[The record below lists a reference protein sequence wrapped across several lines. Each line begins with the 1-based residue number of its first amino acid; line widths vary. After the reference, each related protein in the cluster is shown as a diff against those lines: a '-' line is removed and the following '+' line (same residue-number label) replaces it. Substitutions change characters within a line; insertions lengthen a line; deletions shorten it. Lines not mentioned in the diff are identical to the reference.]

1 VTVEDAG
8 DLTREIG
15 RLGPR
20 LQQVP
25 DDLRTKTRTAI
36 RTAASPLA
44 ARAKQ
49 NASWSTRIPR
59 AIRIGTSFTGKNAGV
74 TLRVAL
80 RTAPH
85 GRAYEDLSG
94 ASRNGT
100 FRHPVFGHRDR
111 WTTQKTRPFI
121 APAVSAGRD
130 KTLRDV
136 DEAITTVLV
145 RAGFTH

>member
-1 VTVEDAG
+1 VTVEDNG
-8 DLTREIG
+8 ELTREIG

-20 LQQVP
+20 LRQIP
-25 DDLRTKTRTAI
+25 DDLRTATRTAI
-36 RTAASPLA
+36 RTAATPLA
-44 ARAKQ
+44 ARARQ
-49 NASWSTRIPR
+49 NAAWSTRIPR
-59 AIRIGTSFTGKNAGV
+59 AIRVGTSFAGKNAGV

-111 WTTQKTRPFI
+111 WVTQKTRPFI
-121 APAVSAGRD
+121 GPAVSAGRD
-130 KTLRDV
+130 QTLRDV
-136 DEAITTVLV
+136 DEAITTVLA
-145 RAGFTH
+145 RAGFTN